1 MQQNVQLFYLY
12 NRNVL
17 CSQPLALAQKCVA
30 DAGDLL
36 GIQGIALGHDGHI
49 GLAALQIHNAVG
61 KALRLDER
69 FQLGFK
75 RDIAD
80 AVTQLGRQLLLLLTG
95 QFGVLQGLFQGVQ
108 RSSRALLRVKRA
120 DSKNSVPESLFTLTS
135 WASP

>member
-17 CSQPLALAQKCVA
+17 CGQPLALAQKCVTY
-30 DAGDLL
+30 AGDLL
-36 GIQGIALGHDGHI
+36 GSQGIALGHDSHI
-49 GLAALQIHNAVG
+49 GLAALQIHYAVG

-80 AVTQLGRQLLLLLTG
+80 AVTQLGRQLLLLLAG
-95 QFGVLQGLFQGVQ
+95 QLGVLQGLFQGVQ
-108 RSSRALLRVKRA
+108 RLIPRLAAR
-120 DSKNSVPESLFTLTS
+120 
-135 WASP
+135 